1 MIPKTVGL
9 FANPRKARLGA
20 ILNPFLTWL
29 EGRGIRAAFT
39 EEQFRLLRPGGTN
52 AFAVPEASFGEACD
66 LVVAMGGDG
75 TMLNAARL
83 IGPAEKPLFG
93 VNLGSLGFLAE
104 VPAEELLPRMEAV
117 LSGGYRIEKRMALEV
132 EAPAPAGAETPAY
145 AGVKSSGKA
154 GVFDGAPAG
163 AETPATVSFSSAQ
176 RTGTK
181 SPGKPGVF
189 GSTKAG
195 ATPDGTRR
203 VFRALNDVVIDRGG
217 SPRIIRIQVEVDGR
231 PFHTLRS
238 DGLIAATPTGSTA
251 YSLSASG
258 PIVVP
263 TLESILLSP
272 ICPHSL
278 SARPTVLESSSI
290 VRLRVESPAKLS
302 IDGQIHMDVPND
314 TVIVIRRAPEPVH
327 WLTFGD
333 HDFFDL
339 LRRKLHWGV
348 PPRK

>member
-1 MIPKTVGL
+1 MTLKTVGI
-9 FANPRKARLGA
+9 FANPRKARLAG
-20 ILNPFLTWL
+20 IMDPFLPWL
-29 EGRGIRAAFT
+29 AGRGIRAAFT
-39 EEQFRLLRPGGTN
+39 EEQFSLLRPDAPN
-52 AFAVPEASFGEACD
+52 VFAVPEASFGKVCD

-83 IGPAEKPLFG
+83 IGSAEKPLFG

-117 LSGGYRIEKRMALEV
+117 LSGKFRIEKRMALETTTG
-132 EAPAPAGAETPAY
+132 EAEAGA
-145 AGVKSSGKA
+145 GVVTA
-154 GVFDGAPAG
+154 
-163 AETPATVSFSSAQ
+163 
-176 RTGTK
+176 
-181 SPGKPGVF
+181 
-189 GSTKAG
+189 
-195 ATPDGTRR
+195 PDGSRR

-231 PFHTLRS
+231 PFHTIRA
-238 DGLIAATPTGSTA
+238 DGVIAATPTGSTA

-263 TLESILLSP
+263 TLDSIILSP

-278 SARPTVLESSSI
+278 SARPTVLEGTST
-290 VRLRVESPAKLS
+290 VRLRVESAAKLS
-302 IDGQIHMDVPND
+302 IDGQIHTDVPD
-314 TVIVIRRAPEPVH
+314 DATVVIRRAPEPVH
-327 WLTFGD
+327 WLTFED

>member
-20 ILNPFLTWL
+20 VLNPFLPWL
-29 EGRGIRAAFT
+29 ESRGIRAAFT
-39 EEQFRLLRPGGTN
+39 DEQFRLLRPEGPN
-52 AFAVPEASFGEACD
+52 VFAVPEASFGEACD

-104 VPAEELLPRMEAV
+104 VPAEELLPRMESV
-117 LSGGYRIEKRMALEV
+117 LSGKYRIEKRMALETETGDEGV
-132 EAPAPAGAETPAY
+132 E
-145 AGVKSSGKA
+145 
-154 GVFDGAPAG
+154 
-163 AETPATVSFSSAQ
+163 
-176 RTGTK
+176 
-181 SPGKPGVF
+181 SPG
-189 GSTKAG
+189 
-195 ATPDGTRR
+195 R

-263 TLESILLSP
+263 TLDSILLSP

-278 SARPTVLESSSI
+278 SVRPTVLEGSSI

-302 IDGQIHMDVPND
+302 IDGQIHMDVPNGAII
-314 TVIVIRRAPEPVH
+314 TIRRAPEPVH

>member
-1 MIPKTVGL
+1 MILKTVGI
-9 FANPRKARLGA
+9 FANPRKARLGSV
-20 ILNPFLTWL
+20 LNPFLPWL
-29 EGRGIRAAFT
+29 DSRGIRAAFT
-39 EEQFRLLRPGGTN
+39 EEQFRLLRPAGPN

-117 LSGGYRIEKRMALEV
+117 LSGKYRIEKRMALT
-132 EAPAPAGAETPAY
+132 A
-145 AGVKSSGKA
+145 S
-154 GVFDGAPAG
+154 
-163 AETPATVSFSSAQ
+163 
-176 RTGTK
+176 
-181 SPGKPGVF
+181 
-189 GSTKAG
+189 AG
-195 ATPDGTRR
+195 ATPDGTPH

-231 PFHTLRS
+231 PFHTIRA

-278 SARPTVLESSSI
+278 SGRPTVLEGSSI

-314 TVIVIRRAPEPVH
+314 TLIVIRRAPEPVH